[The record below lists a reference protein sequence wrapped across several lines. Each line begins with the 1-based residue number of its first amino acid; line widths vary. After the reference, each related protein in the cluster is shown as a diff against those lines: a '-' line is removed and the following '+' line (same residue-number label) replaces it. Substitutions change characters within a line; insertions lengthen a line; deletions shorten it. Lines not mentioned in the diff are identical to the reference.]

1 MAGFFWFK
9 EVKRFDDISGE
20 GHDRILSKEESIML
34 ERVERIER
42 VARVTGITNDNK
54 HRFDSGR
61 HRRDESGTFAEELR
75 RAMNKKPAPVN
86 KSEIP
91 EAYNLEL
98 TSCGTHSL
106 FYVGGLGLERLL
118 A

>member
-1 MAGFFWFK
+1 MT
-9 EVKRFDDISGE
+9 D
-20 GHDRILSKEESIML
+20 
-34 ERVERIER
+34 RVEKIAR
-42 VARVTGITNDNK
+42 VARVNGVAKDNK

-61 HRRDESGTFAEELR
+61 GRRDERNSFAEELKR
-75 RAMNKKPAPVN
+75 VMNRKAEPVKKV
-86 KSEIP
+86 EVP

-106 FYVGGLGLERLL
+106 FYTGALSLDMLL

>member
-1 MAGFFWFK
+1 MFK

-20 GHDRILSKEESIML
+20 GHDRILSKEESTML

-42 VARVTGITNDNK
+42 IARVTGITNDNR

-61 HRRDESGTFAEELR
+61 HRRDETGTFAEELR
-75 RAMNKKPAPVN
+75 RAMNKKAQSV
-86 KSEIP
+86 KKIEIP

-106 FYVGGLGLERLL
+106 FYSGGLGLERLL

>member
-1 MAGFFWFK
+1 
-9 EVKRFDDISGE
+9 
-20 GHDRILSKEESIML
+20 ML

-42 VARVTGITNDNK
+42 VARVNGITNDNR
-54 HRFDSGR
+54 HRFNSGR
-61 HRRDESGTFAEELR
+61 RHRDETGTFADELR
-75 RAMNKKPAPVN
+75 RAMNKKTAPVR
-86 KSEIP
+86 KTEIP

-106 FYVGGLGLERLL
+106 FYASGLGLERLL

>member
-1 MAGFFWFK
+1 
-9 EVKRFDDISGE
+9 
-20 GHDRILSKEESIML
+20 ML
-34 ERVERIER
+34 ERVEKIAR
-42 VARVTGITNDNK
+42 VARVKGITNDNK

-61 HRRDESGTFAEELR
+61 GQRDDTKSFAEELR
-75 RAMNKKPAPVN
+75 RVMNKKAQPVN
-86 KSEIP
+86 KTEIP

-106 FYVGGLGLERLL
+106 FYASGLGLERLL

>member
-1 MAGFFWFK
+1 
-9 EVKRFDDISGE
+9 
-20 GHDRILSKEESIML
+20 ML
-34 ERVERIER
+34 ERVERIAR
-42 VARVTGITNDNK
+42 VARVKGITNDNK

-61 HRRDESGTFAEELR
+61 GRRDDTGSFAEELR
-75 RAMNKKPAPVN
+75 RVMNKRAQPVN
-86 KSEIP
+86 KTEIP

-106 FYVGGLGLERLL
+106 FYASGLGLERLL